1 MRIATLVCLSFAVS
15 FGALTFALP
24 AAECDS
30 AVQIT
35 EKNSQLVIKNISGE
49 PIVAYVLTSH
59 SKNRDGSATRTYSG
73 TFSGEDS
80 LAAGQSMELGE
91 ADSASKELS
100 VKYVRLAN
108 DWRCGEAPPEAS
120 TTESTEK

>member
-15 FGALTFALP
+15 FGALPFALS

-30 AVQIT
+30 AVQIK
-35 EKNSQLVIKNISGE
+35 ERNSQLVIKNISGE

-59 SKNRDGSATRTYSG
+59 SKSRDGSATRTYSG

-80 LAAGQSMELGE
+80 LAAGAFFGT
-91 ADSASKELS
+91 
-100 VKYVRLAN
+100 R
-108 DWRCGEAPPEAS
+108 RS
-120 TTESTEK
+120 TRGLERTIRQIRPVGQ

>member
-1 MRIATLVCLSFAVS
+1 MRIVILVCLSFAVS
-15 FGALTFALP
+15 FGALPFALS

-30 AVQIT
+30 AVQIK
-35 EKNSQLVIKNISGE
+35 ERNSQLVIKNISGE

-59 SKNRDGSATRTYSG
+59 SKSRDGSATRTYSG

-80 LAAGQSMELGE
+80 MAPGHSLELGE

-100 VKYVRLAN
+100 VQYVRLAN